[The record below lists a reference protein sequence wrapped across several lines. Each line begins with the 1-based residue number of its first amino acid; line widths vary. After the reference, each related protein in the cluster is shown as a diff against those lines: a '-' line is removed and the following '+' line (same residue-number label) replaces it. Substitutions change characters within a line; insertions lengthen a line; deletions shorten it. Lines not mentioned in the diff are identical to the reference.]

1 VCYDPGV
8 LSCGRSCF
16 CTYSESNGPKLDV
29 DAVMSRV
36 TDKSH
41 VTIINS
47 PNNPTGVVL
56 SYDDSLK
63 LSNLVTE
70 CDLIVISDEVHEKIV
85 YDEAKHF
92 CLATFLGLSE
102 RIIVVSKFSKTYAI
116 TGLRVGY
123 ALGPADL
130 IDPMMEVH

>member
-16 CTYSESNGPKLDV
+16 CTYSEIDGPKLDV
-29 DAVMSRV
+29 GTVMSRV
-36 TDKSH
+36 THKSH

-47 PNNPTGVVL
+47 PDNPTGVVV
-56 SYDDSLK
+56 SYDDPLK

-70 CDLIVISDEVHEKIV
+70 CDLIVISDEVHEKII
-85 YDEAKHF
+85 YDETKHF

-102 RIIVVSKFSKTYAI
+102 RIIVVSKFSKTYAM

-123 ALGPADL
+123 ALGSADL
-130 IDPMMEVH
+130 IDPMMKVH